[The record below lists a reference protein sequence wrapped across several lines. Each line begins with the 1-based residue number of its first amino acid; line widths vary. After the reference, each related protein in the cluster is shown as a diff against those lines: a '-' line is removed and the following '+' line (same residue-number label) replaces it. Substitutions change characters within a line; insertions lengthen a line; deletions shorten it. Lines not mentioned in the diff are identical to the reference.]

1 MPSLLLCLLIVFSIS
16 SFSILD
22 YSDSEEAP
30 PTLIRM
36 PIPEQFP
43 EKKVLTSTDSIAP
56 KKAQRTSGEKLVSE
70 QEFSKL
76 VSHSP
81 PHITAEPAALLQP
94 TQTVREEKNHV
105 SMEPTKQSSSQALKD
120 RKSLPNSMK
129 QPQQKDDNQDLNLI
143 HKERILL
150 YPYSIDLGSYKSL
163 RRAQKA
169 LSNYQKKGLSPYW
182 VQVDLGSQGA
192 WYRIF
197 AGYFQKR
204 DDAEAFI
211 KENNLVD
218 AKSRHTKFANLI
230 GVYQSKKEL
239 DTKRRF
245 LLGLGYYPYVIQENQ
260 NRHFLY
266 TGAFYRK
273 DRAEKEHKALASEGI
288 ENQLAERW
296 AFLP

>member
-1 MPSLLLCLLIVFSIS
+1 
-16 SFSILD
+16 
-22 YSDSEEAP
+22 
-30 PTLIRM
+30 
-36 PIPEQFP
+36 
-43 EKKVLTSTDSIAP
+43 
-56 KKAQRTSGEKLVSE
+56 
-70 QEFSKL
+70 
-76 VSHSP
+76 
-81 PHITAEPAALLQP
+81 
-94 TQTVREEKNHV
+94 
-105 SMEPTKQSSSQALKD
+105 
-120 RKSLPNSMK
+120 MK

-150 YPYSIDLGSYKSL
+150 YPFSIYLGSYKSL

-211 KENNLVD
+211 KENNLVG

-260 NRHFLY
+260 NRYFLY